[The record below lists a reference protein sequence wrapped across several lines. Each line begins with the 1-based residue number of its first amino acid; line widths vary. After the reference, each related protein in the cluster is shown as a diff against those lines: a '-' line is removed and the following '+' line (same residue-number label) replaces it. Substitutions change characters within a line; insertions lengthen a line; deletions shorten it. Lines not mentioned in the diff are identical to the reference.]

1 MSDEVKISLFGIEE
15 LDKFFE
21 GMKRADQRRLI
32 INAFRIGSKPLIEAS
47 RMLLKSRIKTRST
60 KTLQKSLGFVAGRSS
75 GKSVFVS
82 AKVGAR
88 RYGNYKGYHGHLFD
102 AGTKPRQTKQ
112 GFNRG
117 EMPASN
123 FFTDAL
129 KQTENQMI
137 NSSQDDMLKSL
148 DKLIQR
154 NLKKVKTPC

>member
-1 MSDEVKISLFGIEE
+1 MAEETKISLFGIEE

-32 INAFRIGSKPLIEAS
+32 INAFRIGSKPLIQAA
-47 RMLLKSRIKTRST
+47 RALLRTKVKTRT
-60 KTLQKSLGFVAGRSS
+60 DRTLEKSMGFVPGRSR

-88 RYGNYKGYHGHLFD
+88 RFGNYKGYHGHLFD
-102 AGTKPRQTKQ
+102 AGTTDRSTKS
-112 GFNRG
+112 GFARG
-117 EMPASN
+117 RMPASN

-129 KQTENQMI
+129 KQTEDQMI

-154 NLKKVKTPC
+154 NLKKVKPPS